1 MLNPALLGIVSAVAW
16 GGADFTARFT
26 SRAIGHASSLFGMLA
41 VGFVILSVWY
51 VATDAPLVWD
61 GAQAWLMAAAGLA
74 VMVQTLFL
82 YQALARGP
90 VSVVAP
96 IVGCYPAL
104 VLLFAVAMGARPGA
118 LQWAAMA
125 AVMTGVVIVGWMA
138 TAQQGANAAQPGAKA
153 TDPNEAPPPGGLQ
166 RTFIIAAA
174 AAFFYALGVIAG
186 QASASVFGELQTLW
200 ASRWIGLVALI
211 PLFFL
216 PAFRFQMPIRW
227 VPLIALQGVLDATGY
242 LAVLAPGRGE
252 GAEVTAVIG
261 SAFGAVAA
269 LLARVVLKETISWGQ
284 WGGIVLIFGGVAVL
298 SGTK

>member
-1 MLNPALLGIVSAVAW
+1 MMNPALLGIVSAVAW

-26 SRAIGHASSLFGMLA
+26 SRAIGHASSLLGMLA
-41 VGFVILSVWY
+41 AGFVILSVWFW
-51 VATDAPLVWD
+51 ATSQPLVWD
-61 GAQAWLMAAAGLA
+61 AGQAWLMAAAGVA

-104 VLLFAVAMGARPGA
+104 VLLFAVAMGTRPGFM
-118 LQWAAMA
+118 QWAAMA
-125 AVMTGVVIVGWMA
+125 AVMTGVVVVGR
-138 TAQQGANAAQPGAKA
+138 TAKP
-153 TDPNEAPPPGGLQ
+153 DPNEAPPPGGLR
-166 RTFIIAAA
+166 RTFVISAA

-211 PLFFL
+211 PLFLL
-216 PAFRFQMPIRW
+216 PPFRFQMPIRW

-252 GAEVTAVIG
+252 GAEITAVIG

-269 LLARVVLKETISWGQ
+269 LLARVFLKERITFGQ
-284 WGGIVLIFGGVAVL
+284 WGGIALIMGGVAIL
-298 SGTK
+298 SGAK